1 MIRAVRPVVYLTAV
15 VAGLSLVAPR
25 VEAQE
30 RADTARFA
38 FMRNTDTITVERV
51 TRSATELS
59 GELVIPPR
67 ERERTRYRATLLPD
81 GTAPLLEVSVWR
93 GTDPEGAPAR
103 QMTRVIFKEDSV
115 AVDDITSGGLKTLL
129 FHTARGAVPYLN
141 LSVAFLEQAVLR
153 ARAGGKSRDAM
164 VQFFGLSNGQTVAG
178 TVASPDPTHARLR
191 LGEVEFQLVLDSR
204 GRILSGTVPAQGLT
218 ITRLP

>member
-1 MIRAVRPVVYLTAV
+1 MNRAVRPLLYLTPL
-15 VAGLSLVAPR
+15 VAGLSIAAPHAR
-25 VEAQE
+25 AQQG
-30 RADTARFA
+30 ADTARFA
-38 FMRNTDTITVERV
+38 LMRNADTITVERV

-59 GELVIPPR
+59 GELVVPPKDR
-67 ERERTRYRATLLPD
+67 ERMRYRATLLPD

-93 GTDPEGAPAR
+93 GTDPEGSPAR

-129 FHTARGAVPYLN
+129 FRTERGAVPYLN

-153 ARAGGKSRDAM
+153 ARAGGGSQDVT
-164 VQFFGLSNGQTVAG
+164 VQFFGLGNGQTVAG
-178 TVASPDPTHARLR
+178 TVASPDPSHALLT
-191 LGEVEFQLVLDSR
+191 LGDVEFRLVLDPR